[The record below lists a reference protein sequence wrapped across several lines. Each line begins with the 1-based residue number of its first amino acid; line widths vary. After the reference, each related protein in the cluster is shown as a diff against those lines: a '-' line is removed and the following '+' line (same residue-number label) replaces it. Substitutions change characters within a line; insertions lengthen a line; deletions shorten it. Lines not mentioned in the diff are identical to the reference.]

1 MNQTRG
7 KKGSRLAISNFP
19 IDGGTR
25 IEERSRGIEING
37 RETLVK
43 KARDRRWGCS
53 LLWDET
59 SSREGERR
67 REEKKKFQNPVNPVN
82 STQKFLVARPDFRS
96 SASVCLPFIP
106 DVDSPETVEKKEE
119 EEKTVERKKTT
130 TGQVEQALDTERA
143 PVLVDSL

>member
-1 MNQTRG
+1 M
-7 KKGSRLAISNFP
+7 
-19 IDGGTR
+19 
-25 IEERSRGIEING
+25 
-37 RETLVK
+37 
-43 KARDRRWGCS
+43 
-53 LLWDET
+53 
-59 SSREGERR
+59 
-67 REEKKKFQNPVNPVN
+67 NPVN

-119 EEKTVERKKTT
+119 EKTVERKKTT